1 MTDGIRRL
9 AAVFLAFAALVL
21 APAPAMAKWLKAET
35 PRFVVYGQGDAA
47 GLREYAE
54 KLEIYDAVL
63 RQAHGMD
70 PSEATPRKL
79 DVYLVPTRAG
89 LKQVLPGIRA
99 QTVGFYT
106 ATRGDIFAMA
116 ARSGDPDTVVLHE
129 YAHHFMLQYFPASYP
144 AWLIEGYAE
153 YYSSARVTMD
163 KVSVGMP
170 NAQRA
175 DWVLHADWLPIDQ
188 VLGRSSR
195 DMSPEDTARFYAQSW
210 ALAHYFLAEPVR
222 RRQLNSYLVAV
233 AGGGDPLR
241 TMPQVTGL
249 DLPTFEK
256 TVRAYA
262 RGRLTWTTYARAGF
276 PKPTA
281 TVSDLPGSADDLL
294 LPWLAMRHGMPRERG
309 AALVAETLRPVAAK
323 HPGDR
328 FAQLVLAYGEMWYAE
343 EAAGEALLQGLL
355 ARDAKDAD
363 ALQLLGVIRVN
374 QAAKAAG
381 SEKARLRQE
390 AQIFLA
396 RSHAVRS
403 DDYRTLLYYA
413 MARRGEA
420 GWPTDNTLNI
430 ITLAYDLAP
439 QVSQIRMLYAQML
452 IARKQWAEARVVLQ
466 PTANNPHGG
475 GGAIQARALLIRVEA
490 ELAKSAAKP
499 ATP

>member
-1 MTDGIRRL
+1 MTRSFL
-9 AAVFLAFAALVL
+9 AAFLAVAALLL
-21 APAPAMAKWLKAET
+21 APAPAMAKWMKAET
-35 PRFVVYGQGDAA
+35 PRFVVYGQGDAE

-70 PSEATPRKL
+70 PAEAPPRKL
-79 DVYLVPTRAG
+79 DVYLVSARAG
-89 LKQVLPGIRA
+89 LRQVAPGIREQA
-99 QTVGFYT
+99 VGFYT

-116 ARSGDPDTVVLHE
+116 IRSGDPDTVVLHE

-153 YYSSARVTMD
+153 YYSSARVTLD

-170 NAQRA
+170 NDQRA
-175 DWVLHADWLPIDQ
+175 DWLFDPDWLPIDQ
-188 VLGRSSR
+188 VLTRSGRDLGPESS
-195 DMSPEDTARFYAQSW
+195 ARFYAQSW
-210 ALAHYFLAEPVR
+210 ALAHYFLADPAR
-222 RRQLNSYLVAV
+222 RRQLNGYLAAV
-233 AGGGDPLR
+233 AGGGDPLQA
-241 TMPQVTGL
+241 MPQATGL
-249 DLPTFEK
+249 DLPTFDR

-276 PKPTA
+276 PRPSA
-281 TVSDLPGSADDLL
+281 TVSDLPDSADDLL
-294 LPWLAMRHGMPRERG
+294 LPWLAMRRGMPLERG
-309 AALVAETLRPVAAK
+309 AALVADTLRPAAAK
-323 HPGDR
+323 HRGDR
-328 FAQLVLAYGEMWYAE
+328 FAELVLAYGEMWYAD

-355 ARDAKDAD
+355 ARDARDAD

-381 SEKARLRQE
+381 AEKARLRQE
-390 AQIFLA
+390 AQTFLA

-403 DDYRTLLYYA
+403 NDYRTLLYYA

-420 GWPTDNTLNI
+420 GWPTENTLNI

-439 QVSQIRMLYAQML
+439 QVSQVRMLYAEML

-466 PTANNPHGG
+466 PTANNPHSGD
-475 GGAIQARALLIRVEA
+475 ATARARAMLIRVEA
-490 ELAKSAAKP
+490 ELAKGAAKP

>member
-1 MTDGIRRL
+1 MTRSL
-9 AAVFLAFAALVL
+9 SAVILAFAALLL
-21 APAPAMAKWLKAET
+21 AAPAMAKWLKAET
-35 PRFVVYGQGDAA
+35 SRFVVYGQGDAE

-70 PSEATPRKL
+70 PAEAPPRKL
-79 DVYLVPTRAG
+79 DVYLVPTSTG
-89 LKQVLPGIRA
+89 LKQVAPGIRD

-116 ARSGDPDTVVLHE
+116 IRSGDPDTVVLHE

-170 NAQRA
+170 NDQRA
-175 DWVLHADWLPIDQ
+175 DWLFDPDWLPIDQ
-188 VLGRSSR
+188 VLTRSGR
-195 DMSPEDTARFYAQSW
+195 DLSPESSARFYAQSW
-210 ALAHYFLAEPVR
+210 ALAHYFLADAAR
-222 RRQLNSYLVAV
+222 RRQLNGYLVAV
-233 AGGGDPLR
+233 AGGGDPLQA
-241 TMPQVTGL
+241 MPQATGL
-249 DLPTFEK
+249 DLSTFDR

-276 PKPTA
+276 PRPEA
-281 TVSDLPGSADDLL
+281 TVSELPESADDLL
-294 LPWLAMRHGMPRERG
+294 LPYLAMRHGMPRERG
-309 AALVAETLRPVAAK
+309 AAMVAETLRPAVAKYA
-323 HPGDR
+323 GDR
-328 FAQLVLAYGEMWYAE
+328 LAQLVLAYGEMWYAD

-355 ARDAKDAD
+355 AGDAKDAD

-374 QAAKAAG
+374 QAAKASG

-390 AQIFLA
+390 AQKFLA
-396 RSHAVRS
+396 RSHAIRS
-403 DDYRTLLYYA
+403 NDYRTLLYYA
-413 MARRGEA
+413 MARRGEE

-439 QVSQIRMLYAQML
+439 QVSQVRMLYAQML
-452 IARKQWAEARVVLQ
+452 IARKQWPEARVVLQ

-475 GGAIQARALLIRVEA
+475 TGAIQARTMLIRVEA
-490 ELAKSAAKP
+490 ELAKGAAQP

>member
-1 MTDGIRRL
+1 MIRSL
-9 AAVFLAFAALVL
+9 FTVMIASAALL
-21 APAPAMAKWLKAET
+21 LTPAPAMAKWLKAET
-35 PRFVVYGQGDAA
+35 SRFVVYGQGDAE

-70 PSEATPRKL
+70 PAEPSARKL
-79 DVYLVPTRAG
+79 DVYLVPARAG
-89 LKQVLPGIRA
+89 LKQVAPDIRD

-116 ARSGDPDTVVLHE
+116 IRSGDPDTVVLHE

-163 KVSVGMP
+163 KVSIGMP
-170 NAQRA
+170 NDQRA
-175 DWVLHADWLPIDQ
+175 GWLFDPDWLPVDQ
-188 VLGRSSR
+188 VLTRSGR
-195 DMSPEDTARFYAQSW
+195 DLGPENSARFYAQSW
-210 ALAHYFLAEPVR
+210 ALAHYFLADPAR

-233 AGGGDPLR
+233 AGGGDPLQA
-241 TMPQVTGL
+241 MPRATGM
-249 DLPTFEK
+249 DLPTFDR

-276 PKPTA
+276 PRPTA
-281 TVSDLPGSADDLL
+281 TVSELPDSADDLL
-294 LPWLAMRHGMPRERG
+294 LPWLAMRRGMPLERG
-309 AALVAETLRPVAAK
+309 AALVVDRLRPAAAK
-323 HPGDR
+323 YAGDR
-328 FAQLVLAYGEMWYAE
+328 FAALVLAYGELWYAD
-343 EAAGEALLQGLL
+343 EAAGETLLQGLL

-374 QAAKAAG
+374 QAARAG
-381 SEKARLRQE
+381 GAEKASLRQE
-390 AQIFLA
+390 AQKFLA

-403 DDYRTLLYYA
+403 NDYRTLLYYA

-420 GWPTDNTLNI
+420 GWPTENTLNI

-439 QVSQIRMLYAQML
+439 QVSQVRMLYAEML
-452 IARKQWAEARVVLQ
+452 IARKQWPEARVVLQ

-475 GGAIQARALLIRVEA
+475 AGAVQARAMLIRVEA
-490 ELAKSAAKP
+490 ELAKAAAKP

>member
-1 MTDGIRRL
+1 MIRSVL
-9 AAVFLAFAALVL
+9 AAFLAFVAVLL

-35 PRFVVYGQGDAA
+35 PRFVVYGQGDPE

-70 PSEATPRKL
+70 PAEASPRKL
-79 DVYLVPTRAG
+79 DVYLVPTRIG
-89 LKQVLPGIRA
+89 LKQVAPGIRD

-116 ARSGDPDTVVLHE
+116 IRSGDPDTVVLHE

-170 NAQRA
+170 NTQRA
-175 DWVLHADWLPIDQ
+175 GWVLDSDWLPVDQ
-188 VLGRSSR
+188 VLSRSGR
-195 DMSPEDTARFYAQSW
+195 DMSPEDSARFYAQSW
-210 ALAHYFLAEPVR
+210 ALAHYFLADPAR

-233 AGGGDPLR
+233 AAGGDPLR
-241 TMPQVTGL
+241 AMPQATGL

-256 TVRAYA
+256 TVRDYA

-276 PKPTA
+276 PRPAA
-281 TVSDLPGSADDLL
+281 TVSELPASADDLL
-294 LPWLAMRHGMPRERG
+294 LPYLAMRHGMPRERG
-309 AALVAETLRPVAAK
+309 AALVAETLRPAAAR
-323 HPGDR
+323 HRGDR
-328 FAQLVLAYGEMWYAE
+328 FAELVLAYGEMWYAD

-381 SEKARLRQE
+381 PEKAGLRQE
-390 AQIFLA
+390 AQRFLA
-396 RSHAVRS
+396 RSHAIRS

-413 MARRGEA
+413 MARRGEQ
-420 GWPTDNTLNI
+420 GWPTENTLNI

-439 QVSQIRMLYAQML
+439 QVSQVRMLYAEML

-475 GGAIQARALLIRVEA
+475 TGAIQARAMLIRVEA
-490 ELAKSAAKP
+490 ELAKGAAQP